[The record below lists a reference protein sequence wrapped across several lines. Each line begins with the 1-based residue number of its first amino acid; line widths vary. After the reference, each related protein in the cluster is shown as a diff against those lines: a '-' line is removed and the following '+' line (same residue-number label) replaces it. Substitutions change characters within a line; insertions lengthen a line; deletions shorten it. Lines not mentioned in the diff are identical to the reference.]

1 MPNGPGR
8 VRSAKTQR
16 NPPVTLAYRA
26 PTRRNGAGKHMPVMR
41 LHVHNGG
48 GSKIPILQKAPRA

>member
-1 MPNGPGR
+1 MPNGPGF

-16 NPPVTLAYRA
+16 NPLVTLVNRP
-26 PTRRNGAGKHMPVMR
+26 PTAEKTRTMCMPVMR

-48 GSKIPILQKAPRA
+48 DSRIPILQKAPRA

>member
-16 NPPVTLAYRA
+16 NPLVTLVNRPPAARKMTRA
-26 PTRRNGAGKHMPVMR
+26 MHMPVTR

-48 GSKIPILQKAPRA
+48 

>member
-8 VRSAKTQR
+8 AVRQGKRT
-16 NPPVTLAYRA
+16 PLVTLVNRPQTAKM
-26 PTRRNGAGKHMPVMR
+26 TCTMHMPVAR

-48 GSKIPILQKAPRA
+48 